1 MSTLIP
7 THPNSG
13 TSSETATVNDTPQD
27 DDAAASLA
35 AAVDL
40 VTDEDEDEL
49 DSDWVEPTPE
59 ERAQWER
66 ENTFIEQE
74 RSGPEQHPRLFNLS
88 VGLMYQA
95 VMRAEVPDRPE
106 YVTITP
112 LDEEH
117 KLSNA
122 ADFVAL
128 WKWNA
133 MWESAQF
140 RRRYF
145 DEDELTPE
153 MARIAD
159 LGDRNIVF
167 VPRTQA
173 RYQEYAPIYHLLPR
187 RTLERFNLPLLHA
200 GIWPYSPGSGI
211 SERLLPDDFHTRL
224 GRAWAHTVWK
234 QLMPASGIRSFA
246 KDEPVRLLAHNLDYW
261 LPPVTEVIEDILRGF
276 PIVGDFEPAP
286 IHLIDSSVL
295 EGAVTGG
302 PRKGGD
308 IWRGEDEAADLV
320 EEVIEVADEHGQ
332 LRGILD
338 AVRSHRVADD
348 FSAHWSFAKEDF
360 ERKLYS
366 KRSKIK
372 VTFVELTDTIPVQ
385 GPETEVVGN
394 LVTADFLTLLKP
406 KDREIVV
413 LLNSGMTS
421 LTNVAAELGYASH
434 SAVSKR
440 LAQIQKQ
447 ARTFFDA
454 LD

>member
-7 THPNSG
+7 TQSRTG
-13 TSSETATVNDTPQD
+13 TSIESAAVNDTPTDKSTEIDDVLTLDD
-27 DDAAASLA
+27 DDAGG
-35 AAVDL
+35 
-40 VTDEDEDEL
+40 
-49 DSDWVEPTPE
+49 DWVEPTAE

-66 ENTFIEQE
+66 ENTFVDAD
-74 RSGPEQHPRLFNLS
+74 RAGPEMYPRLFNLS

-112 LDEEH
+112 LDEHH
-117 KLSNA
+117 KLA
-122 ADFVAL
+122 KAGDFVAL

-133 MWESAQF
+133 MWEAAQF

-159 LGDRNIVF
+159 VGDRNIVF

-187 RTLERFNLPLLHA
+187 RTLERFNLPLLNA
-200 GIWPYSPGSGI
+200 GIWPYSPGSGTG
-211 SERLLPDDFHTRL
+211 ERLLPDDFHTRL

-234 QLMPASGIRSFA
+234 HLVPASGIRSFA
-246 KDEPVRLLAHNLDYW
+246 KDEPISLLAHNLDYW
-261 LPPVTEVIEDILRGF
+261 LPSVTEVVEDILRSF
-276 PIVGDFEPAP
+276 PVVGDTERTP
-286 IHLIDSSVL
+286 IRLIDASIL
-295 EGAVTGG
+295 EGAYRGS

-308 IWRGEDEAADLV
+308 IWRGEDEAAGIV
-320 EEVIEVADEHGQ
+320 EEVVDIADEHGQ
-332 LRGILD
+332 LRSILD
-338 AVRSHRVADD
+338 AVRSNRVADD
-348 FSAHWSFAKEDF
+348 FSGHWSFAKEDF

-366 KRSKIK
+366 KRSKVK

-385 GPETEVVGN
+385 GPETEVIGN
-394 LVTADFLTLLKP
+394 LVTADFMALLRP

-413 LLNSGMTS
+413 LLTSG
-421 LTNVAAELGYASH
+421 LTKLTDVATELGYANH

-440 LAQIQKQ
+440 LAKIQTQ
-447 ARTFFDA
+447 ARSFFD